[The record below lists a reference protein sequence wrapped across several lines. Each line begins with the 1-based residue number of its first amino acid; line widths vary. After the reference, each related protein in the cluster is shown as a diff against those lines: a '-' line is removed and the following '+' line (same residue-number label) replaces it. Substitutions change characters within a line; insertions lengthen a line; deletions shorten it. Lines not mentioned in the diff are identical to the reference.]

1 MVSTRSADA
10 VGEKRAPS
18 DDPERQPPK
27 KQAKHKEQLEL
38 ETGEGGEVGLKKED
52 QEKGWQDGD
61 GQAKEAEEAKETE
74 EIKDTAREG
83 KTRDEGEKT
92 APTKAEDEPE
102 ERSARPER
110 QSGSKASPGA
120 KEATDVKSPPSGSLT
135 EPKHGTLERGHI
147 YFLYRP
153 KIDADEVESIDDI
166 SKFHILLL
174 PKSKDKGYSHRIIE
188 VGKKK
193 LPDPGAKH
201 QVIWGLVGGVGDD
214 RSKLKEASGAY
225 SYETKTRGTRHQP
238 AARPAAR
245 GHYILHSPHDTT
257 ADDPSRDRQ
266 RDFRVYLAYA
276 LTTPAGDDFG
286 SVQREFGIAHEDAI
300 GLQVKDPDVE
310 STNNPRAAG
319 IPRDRRAQYPA
330 SLQSLFSGR
339 RWIPSNPPSFLDYP
353 GTELLLISHPHDLSE
368 AFGPDGDKVE
378 KQLEGEAA
386 RDEVGKSEAVK
397 ELGMSERDTEIE
409 ALEGEWA

>member
-83 KTRDEGEKT
+83 KTRDEGEKI

-135 EPKHGTLERGHI
+135 EPKHGEQGGCVLSIGASHTDSAPR
-147 YFLYRP
+147 YARARP
-153 KIDADEVESIDDI
+153 HL
-166 SKFHILLL
+166 FPL
-174 PKSKDKGYSHRIIE
+174 PTQDRRRRSRVDRRYQ
-188 VGKKK
+188 
-193 LPDPGAKH
+193 
-201 QVIWGLVGGVGDD
+201 QVC
-214 RSKLKEASGAY
+214 RA
-225 SYETKTRGTRHQP
+225 RGTR
-238 AARPAAR
+238 R
-245 GHYILHSPHDTT
+245 G
-257 ADDPSRDRQ
+257 A
-266 RDFRVYLAYA
+266 
-276 LTTPAGDDFG
+276 
-286 SVQREFGIAHEDAI
+286 
-300 GLQVKDPDVE
+300 
-310 STNNPRAAG
+310 
-319 IPRDRRAQYPA
+319 
-330 SLQSLFSGR
+330 
-339 RWIPSNPPSFLDYP
+339 
-353 GTELLLISHPHDLSE
+353 
-368 AFGPDGDKVE
+368 
-378 KQLEGEAA
+378 
-386 RDEVGKSEAVK
+386 
-397 ELGMSERDTEIE
+397 
-409 ALEGEWA
+409 